1 MINMENDFIIYTES
15 YYGPGTFPEKGRRGK
30 KKEVTIKHLV
40 YKKHKMNSNFH
51 SNYKQIINSLTKRQ
65 IVKLL

>member
-1 MINMENDFIIYTES
+1 MAQAHFQKKAEE
-15 YYGPGTFPEKGRRGK
+15 EK